1 MADNTQARAG
11 TLQARG
17 DYRTPYIRAGWESAR
32 KGEAFNYDLVDR
44 AVNHYAAAGYETGRQ
59 LVLALRLAGEAVN
72 QYTGNAAGDSY
83 LIMLELC
90 RFEPGAS
97 VAEVALDVKE
107 QYTMNPAINGN

>member
-59 LVLALRLAGEAVN
+59 LVLALRLAGEAVPVWRAQSVTPTISEAMRTAALVN
-72 QYTGNAAGDSY
+72 KAHIIHGTGPIVV
-83 LIMLELC
+83 L
-90 RFEPGAS
+90 P
-97 VAEVALDVKE
+97 K
-107 QYTMNPAINGN
+107 Q